1 MKLMKLLFAAICL
14 LGLVASGLAQTTET
28 QKKTAVFGY
37 MDPQTGLFHSLART
51 PLSPEEAA
59 AITPTT
65 GKFVFNVTITVNS
78 ALSTKAVIGC
88 EVAGGVADL
97 TTGEFSNVVA
107 VTATRTGTTAKCT
120 LTVPYS
126 WDLATPAK
134 DTVAFDLSV
143 SATVGTFGSATFYN
157 ESFTAPEVTMKVPA
171 NGTTTT
177 QDISTTI

>member
-1 MKLMKLLFAAICL
+1 MKLKLLFTAICL
-14 LGLVASGLAQTTET
+14 LGLVASGFAQNLETE
-28 QKKTAVFGY
+28 KKTAVFGY
-37 MDPQTGLFHSLART
+37 MDPKTGLFHSLTRT
-51 PLSPEEAA
+51 PLSAEEAA

-65 GKFVFNVTITVNS
+65 GKFVFVVTITVSS
-78 ALSTKAVIGC
+78 ALSTSAVIGC

-97 TTGEFSNVVA
+97 TTGEFTNIVA

-143 SATVGTFGSATFYN
+143 TASVGTFGSATFYD
-157 ESFTAPEVTMKVPA
+157 ETFTAPGVTMKVPA
-171 NGTTTT
+171 NGATTT
-177 QDISTTI
+177 QDITTTI

>member
-1 MKLMKLLFAAICL
+1 MKLMKLLFAVICS
-14 LGLVASGLAQTTET
+14 LGLLASGFAQTTET

-37 MDPQTGLFHSLART
+37 MDPKTGLFHSLART

-59 AITPTT
+59 AIVPTT

-88 EVAGGVADL
+88 EAVGGVADL
-97 TTGEFSNVVA
+97 TTGEFTNIVA
-107 VTATRTGTTAKCT
+107 VTATRSGTTATCT
-120 LTVPYS
+120 VTVPYS

-143 SATVGTFGSATFYN
+143 SASVGTLGSTTFYD
-157 ESFTAPEVTMKVPA
+157 ETFTAPGITTKVPA
-171 NGTTTT
+171 NGATTTENIT
-177 QDISTTI
+177 TTI